1 MNILV
6 LGSGGREHT
15 LAWKITQSNLCKK
28 LFVAPGNSGTSTPTE
43 VKKEVRQE
51 AASFP
56 VYCDGVYAGEADSIQ
71 EAWDMCD

>member
-1 MNILV
+1 MGV
-6 LGSGGREHT
+6 FFSSMY
-15 LAWKITQSNLCKK
+15 A
-28 LFVAPGNSGTSTPTE
+28 STPTE

>member
-1 MNILV
+1 MLTSLKSKV
-6 LGSGGREHT
+6 VFLGIMGVFFSSMY
-15 LAWKITQSNLCKK
+15 A
-28 LFVAPGNSGTSTPTE
+28 STPTE